1 MARRSRLNLSALA
14 IQYPRL
20 TLGFWLALAVA
31 GLLALSTLKY
41 GLFPEVAFPVVIV
54 NATAPTPTVI
64 QTETQLT
71 HPLEQA
77 LTSLPQTTLYST
89 TYAGRSLISV
99 AFDAGLNLETST
111 QQVKQR
117 LATVQV
123 PQAKIEVFPFNL

>member
-71 HPLEQA
+71 QPLEQA

-89 TYAGRSLISV
+89 TYAGRSLISM

-111 QQVKQR
+111 QQVK
-117 LATVQV
+117 
-123 PQAKIEVFPFNL
+123 